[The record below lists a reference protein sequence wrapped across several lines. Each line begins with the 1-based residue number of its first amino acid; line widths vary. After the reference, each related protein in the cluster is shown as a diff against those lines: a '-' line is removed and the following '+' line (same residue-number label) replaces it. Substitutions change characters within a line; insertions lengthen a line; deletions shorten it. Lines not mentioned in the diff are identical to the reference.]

1 MGMRGMRGS
10 QEDLKPLNELDPQL
24 FIRLWAYIRPYM
36 GVTLISIFCMLMTS
50 ATSLIAPTLLRYA
63 IDNGMQA
70 KNLKVINQVVI
81 AYILAYGGN
90 WFFTYWQTYLMSKV
104 GQDIVF
110 DIRQDLF
117 VKLQTLG
124 LEFYD
129 KWQAGR
135 VMSRLTNDVD
145 ALQQLVTSGL
155 TNIINDVFTLVT
167 IVIIML
173 RMNWRLALITFM
185 TVPLILF
192 TTLFFT
198 RRMRAAYF
206 VVRRTI
212 ADVNANLQESISGIK
227 VTQSFTR
234 EDQNADR
241 FDAVNLSNFEAN
253 MKASVLQA
261 AFFPSV
267 ELISALGSALVLG
280 FGGIFIVNNVG
291 GMTVGTVS
299 AFLIYVT
306 RFFWPIRD
314 LSNVLNTI
322 QSAGVS
328 LERIFEYID
337 EEPDVADSENAI
349 ILPPINGEVEYRNVD
364 FSYVPG
370 QQVLYDI
377 NFTVH
382 KGQTV
387 AFVGATGAG
396 KSSIINLLSRF
407 YDPQGGAIYIDGH
420 DIKEVTVHSL
430 RSQLGIVLQDTFV
443 FSGTVRDNIRYG
455 KPRAS
460 DEEVIEAA
468 KAVNAHDFIM
478 RLPDGYDTEVQ
489 ERGSR
494 LSVGQR
500 QLISFARTLLID
512 PAILILDE
520 ATSSV
525 DAYTELLIQ
534 RALDRLLTGRTALV
548 IAHRLST
555 IRNADVIYAL
565 DQGHIV
571 EHGSHSELLEG
582 DGVYR
587 KLYEM
592 QFKDQGDYDSQ
603 HEEE

>member
-1 MGMRGMRGS
+1 MGMRGMLGS
-10 QEDLKPLNELDPQL
+10 DDATKPLSELDPRL
-24 FIRLWAYIRPYM
+24 FVRLWGYIRHYL
-36 GVTLISIFCMLMTS
+36 GKTVISIVCMLLTS

-63 IDNGMQA
+63 IDYGM
-70 KNLKVINQVVI
+70 LKQNMQVINQMVLIYIV
-81 AYILAYGGN
+81 AYAGN

-104 GQDIVF
+104 GQDIIF

-117 VKLQTLG
+117 VKLQKLG
-124 LEFYD
+124 LQFYD

-135 VMSRLTNDVD
+135 IMSRLTNDID
-145 ALQQLVTSGL
+145 ALHQLVTSGL
-155 TNIINDVFTLVT
+155 TNIINDIFTLVT
-167 IVIIML
+167 IIIIML
-173 RMNWRLALITFM
+173 TMNWRLALITFL
-185 TVPLILF
+185 TVPIILL
-192 TTLFFT
+192 TTLYFT
-198 RRMRAAYF
+198 RKMRAAYF

-241 FDAVNLSNFEAN
+241 FDAVNESNFQ
-253 MKASVLQA
+253 ASMLAAVLHS
-261 AFFPSV
+261 AFFPIV
-267 ELISALGSALVLG
+267 ELIGALGTALVLG
-280 FGGIFIVNNVG
+280 FGGVFIVRNVG

-299 AFLIYVT
+299 AFLVYVT
-306 RFFWPIRD
+306 RFFHPIRD

-328 LERIFEYID
+328 LERIFEYMD
-337 EEPDVADSENAI
+337 EVPDVQNVENAI
-349 ILPPINGEVEYRNVD
+349 TLKPIIGEVEYRNVD
-364 FSYVPG
+364 FSYTPG

-377 NFTVH
+377 NFKIP
-382 KGQTV
+382 KGDTV

-396 KSSIINLLSRF
+396 KSSIINLLCRF
-407 YDPQGGAIYIDGH
+407 YDPQAGAIYIDGQ
-420 DIKEVTVHSL
+420 DIKEVTLHSL
-430 RSQLGIVLQDTFV
+430 RSQLGIVLQDTFI

-455 KPRAS
+455 KPEATS
-460 DEEVIEAA
+460 EEVIEAA

-478 RLPDGYDTEVQ
+478 RLPDGYDTQVQ

-500 QLISFARTLLID
+500 QLISFARTLLAD

-534 RALDRLLTGRTALV
+534 KALDRLLTGRTALV

-555 IRNADVIYAL
+555 IRNADCIYTL
-565 DQGHIV
+565 DKGHIM
-571 EHGSHSELLEG
+571 EAGSHHELLQQN
-582 DGVYR
+582 GVYR
-587 KLYEM
+587 KLYEL
-592 QFKDQGDYDSQ
+592 QFKDQEDYNAVNK
-603 HEEE
+603 

>member
-1 MGMRGMRGS
+1 MGMRGMLGS
-10 QEDLKPLNELDPQL
+10 DDATKPLSELDHRL
-24 FIRLWAYIRPYM
+24 FIRLWGYVRHYLGKTM
-36 GVTLISIFCMLMTS
+36 ISIICMLLTS

-63 IDNGMQA
+63 IDYGMLA
-70 KNLKVINQVVI
+70 KNMEVINQMVI
-81 AYILAYGGN
+81 VYIIAYGGN

-104 GQDIVF
+104 GQDIIF

-117 VKLQTLG
+117 TKLQKLG

-135 VMSRLTNDVD
+135 IMSRLTNDID
-145 ALQQLVTSGL
+145 ALHQLVTSGL
-155 TNIINDVFTLVT
+155 TNIINDVFTLIT
-167 IVIIML
+167 IIIIML
-173 RMNWRLALITFM
+173 TMNWRLALITFL
-185 TVPLILF
+185 TVPIILVV
-192 TTLFFT
+192 TLYFT
-198 RRMRAAYF
+198 RQMRAAYF

-241 FDAVNLSNFEAN
+241 FNAVNESNFQAN
-253 MKASVLQA
+253 MKAAVLHS
-261 AFFPSV
+261 AFFPTV
-267 ELISALGSALVLG
+267 ELIGALGTALVLG
-280 FGGIFIVNNVG
+280 FGGIFIVRNIG

-299 AFLIYVT
+299 AFLVYVT
-306 RFFWPIRD
+306 RFFHPIRD

-328 LERIFEYID
+328 LERIFEYMD
-337 EEPDVADSENAI
+337 EVPDVQELEDAAS
-349 ILPPINGEVEYRNVD
+349 LKPIVGEVEYKNVD
-364 FSYVPG
+364 FSYTPG
-370 QQVLYDI
+370 QQVLFDI
-377 NFTVH
+377 NFKVA
-382 KGQTV
+382 KGDTV

-396 KSSIINLLSRF
+396 KSSIINLLCRF
-407 YDPQGGAIYIDGH
+407 YDPQGGAIYIDGQ
-420 DIKEVTVHSL
+420 DIRNVTLHSL
-430 RSQLGIVLQDTFV
+430 RSQLGIVLQDTFI

-455 KPRAS
+455 KPEAS
-460 DEEVIEAA
+460 NEEVIEAA

-478 RLPDGYDTEVQ
+478 RLPDGYDTQVQ

-500 QLISFARTLLID
+500 QLISFARTLLAD

-534 RALDRLLTGRTALV
+534 KALDRLLTGRTALV

-555 IRNADVIYAL
+555 IRNADCIYAL
-565 DQGHIV
+565 DKGHIM
-571 EHGSHSELLEG
+571 ESGNHHELLLREG
-582 DGVYR
+582 GVYR
-587 KLYEM
+587 RLYEM
-592 QFKDQGDYDSQ
+592 QFKDQEDYNAVNK
-603 HEEE
+603 

>member
-1 MGMRGMRGS
+1 MGMRGMLGS
-10 QEDLKPLNELDPQL
+10 DDATKPLSELDHRL
-24 FIRLWAYIRPYM
+24 FIRLWGYVRHYLGKTM
-36 GVTLISIFCMLMTS
+36 ISIICMLLTS

-63 IDNGMQA
+63 IDYGMLA
-70 KNLKVINQVVI
+70 KNMEVINQMVI
-81 AYILAYGGN
+81 VYIIAYGGN

-104 GQDIVF
+104 GQDIIF

-117 VKLQTLG
+117 TKLQKLG

-135 VMSRLTNDVD
+135 IMSRLTNDID
-145 ALQQLVTSGL
+145 ALHQLVTSGL
-155 TNIINDVFTLVT
+155 TNIINDVFTLIT
-167 IVIIML
+167 IIIIML
-173 RMNWRLALITFM
+173 TMNWRLALITFL
-185 TVPLILF
+185 TVPIILVV
-192 TTLFFT
+192 TLYFT
-198 RRMRAAYF
+198 RQMRAAYF

-241 FDAVNLSNFEAN
+241 FNAVNESNFQAN
-253 MKASVLQA
+253 MKAAVLHS
-261 AFFPSV
+261 AFFPTV
-267 ELISALGSALVLG
+267 ELIGALGTALVLG
-280 FGGIFIVNNVG
+280 FGGIFIVRNIG

-299 AFLIYVT
+299 AFLVYVT
-306 RFFWPIRD
+306 RFFHPIRD

-328 LERIFEYID
+328 LERIFEYMD
-337 EEPDVADSENAI
+337 EVPDVQELEDAAS
-349 ILPPINGEVEYRNVD
+349 LKPIVGEVEYKNVD
-364 FSYVPG
+364 FSYTPG
-370 QQVLYDI
+370 QQVLFDI
-377 NFTVH
+377 NFKVA
-382 KGQTV
+382 KGDTV

-396 KSSIINLLSRF
+396 KSSIINLLCRF
-407 YDPQGGAIYIDGH
+407 YDPQGGAIYIDGQ
-420 DIKEVTVHSL
+420 DIRNVTLHSL
-430 RSQLGIVLQDTFV
+430 RSQLGIVLQDTFI

-455 KPRAS
+455 KPEAS
-460 DEEVIEAA
+460 HEEVIEAA

-478 RLPDGYDTEVQ
+478 RLPDGYDTQVQ

-500 QLISFARTLLID
+500 QLISFARTLLAD

-534 RALDRLLTGRTALV
+534 KALDRLLTGRTALV

-555 IRNADVIYAL
+555 IRNADCIYAL
-565 DQGHIV
+565 DKGHIM
-571 EHGSHSELLEG
+571 ESGNHHELLLREG
-582 DGVYR
+582 GVYR
-587 KLYEM
+587 RLYEM
-592 QFKDQGDYDSQ
+592 QFKDQEDYNAVNK
-603 HEEE
+603 

>member
-1 MGMRGMRGS
+1 MGMRGMLGS
-10 QEDLKPLNELDPQL
+10 DDARKPLSELDHRL
-24 FIRLWAYIRPYM
+24 FIRLWGYVRHYLGKTM
-36 GVTLISIFCMLMTS
+36 ISIICMLLTS

-63 IDNGMQA
+63 IDYGMLA
-70 KNLKVINQVVI
+70 KNMEVINQMVI
-81 AYILAYGGN
+81 VYIIAYGGN

-104 GQDIVF
+104 GQDIIF

-117 VKLQTLG
+117 TKLQKLG

-135 VMSRLTNDVD
+135 IMSRLTNDID
-145 ALQQLVTSGL
+145 ALHQLVTSGL
-155 TNIINDVFTLVT
+155 TNIINDVFTLIT

-173 RMNWRLALITFM
+173 TMNWRLALITFL
-185 TVPLILF
+185 TVPIILVA
-192 TTLFFT
+192 TLYFT
-198 RRMRAAYF
+198 RQMRAAYF

-241 FDAVNLSNFEAN
+241 FNEVNESNFQAN
-253 MKASVLQA
+253 MKAAVLHS
-261 AFFPSV
+261 AFFPTV
-267 ELISALGSALVLG
+267 ELIGALGTALVLG
-280 FGGIFIVNNVG
+280 FGGVFIVRNIG

-299 AFLIYVT
+299 AFLVYVT
-306 RFFWPIRD
+306 RFFHPIRD

-328 LERIFEYID
+328 LERIFEYMD
-337 EEPDVADSENAI
+337 EVPDVQEIENAAP
-349 ILPPINGEVEYRNVD
+349 LQPIVGEVEYKNVD
-364 FSYVPG
+364 FSYTPG
-370 QQVLYDI
+370 QQVLFDI
-377 NFTVH
+377 NFKVP
-382 KGQTV
+382 KGDTV

-396 KSSIINLLSRF
+396 KSSIINLLCRF
-407 YDPQGGAIYIDGH
+407 YDPQGGAIYIDGQ
-420 DIKEVTVHSL
+420 DIRNVTLHSL
-430 RSQLGIVLQDTFV
+430 RSQLGIVLQDTFI

-455 KPRAS
+455 KPEAS
-460 DEEVIEAA
+460 NEEVIDAA

-478 RLPDGYDTEVQ
+478 RLPDGYDTQVQ

-500 QLISFARTLLID
+500 QLISFARTLLAD

-534 RALDRLLTGRTALV
+534 KALDRLLTGRTALV

-555 IRNADVIYAL
+555 IRNADRISAL
-565 DQGHIV
+565 DKGHIV
-571 EHGSHSELLEG
+571 ESGNHHELLLREG
-582 DGVYR
+582 GVYR

-592 QFKDQGDYDSQ
+592 QFKDQEDYNAVNK
-603 HEEE
+603 

>member
-1 MGMRGMRGS
+1 MGMRGMLGS
-10 QEDLKPLNELDPQL
+10 DDATKPLSELDPRL
-24 FIRLWAYIRPYM
+24 FVRLWGYIRHYL
-36 GVTLISIFCMLMTS
+36 GKTFISIVCMLLTS

-63 IDNGMQA
+63 IDYGM
-70 KNLKVINQVVI
+70 LKQNMQVINQMVLIYIV
-81 AYILAYGGN
+81 AYAGN

-104 GQDIVF
+104 GQDIIF

-117 VKLQTLG
+117 VKLQKLG
-124 LEFYD
+124 LQFYD

-135 VMSRLTNDVD
+135 IMSRLTNDID
-145 ALQQLVTSGL
+145 ALHQLVTSGL

-167 IVIIML
+167 IIIIML
-173 RMNWRLALITFM
+173 TMNWRLALITFL
-185 TVPLILF
+185 TVPIILL
-192 TTLFFT
+192 TTLYFT
-198 RRMRAAYF
+198 RKMRAAYF

-241 FDAVNLSNFEAN
+241 FDAVNESNFQ
-253 MKASVLQA
+253 ASMLAAVLHS
-261 AFFPSV
+261 AFFPIV
-267 ELISALGSALVLG
+267 ELIGALGTALVLG
-280 FGGIFIVNNVG
+280 FGGVFIVRNVG

-299 AFLIYVT
+299 AFLVYVT
-306 RFFWPIRD
+306 RFFQPIRD

-328 LERIFEYID
+328 LERIFEYMD
-337 EEPDVADSENAI
+337 EVPDVQNVENAI
-349 ILPPINGEVEYRNVD
+349 ALKPIVGEVEYRNVD
-364 FSYVPG
+364 FSYTPG

-377 NFTVH
+377 NFKIP
-382 KGQTV
+382 KGDTI

-396 KSSIINLLSRF
+396 KSSIINLLCRF
-407 YDPQGGAIYIDGH
+407 YDPQAGTIYIDGQ
-420 DIKEVTVHSL
+420 DIKEVTLNSL
-430 RSQLGIVLQDTFV
+430 RSQLGIVLQDTFI

-455 KPRAS
+455 KPEAS
-460 DEEVIEAA
+460 SEEVIDAA

-478 RLPDGYDTEVQ
+478 RLPDGYDTQVQ

-500 QLISFARTLLID
+500 QLISFARTLLAD

-534 RALDRLLTGRTALV
+534 KALDRLLTGRTALV

-555 IRNADVIYAL
+555 IRNADCIYTL
-565 DQGHIV
+565 DKGHIM
-571 EHGSHSELLEG
+571 EAGSHHELLQRN
-582 DGVYR
+582 GVYR
-587 KLYEM
+587 KLYEL
-592 QFKDQGDYDSQ
+592 QFKDQEDYNAVNK
-603 HEEE
+603 

>member
-1 MGMRGMRGS
+1 MGMRGMLGS
-10 QEDLKPLNELDPQL
+10 DDARKPLSELDHRL
-24 FIRLWAYIRPYM
+24 FIRLWGYVRHYLGKTM
-36 GVTLISIFCMLMTS
+36 ISIVCMLLTS

-63 IDNGMQA
+63 IDYGMLA
-70 KNLKVINQVVI
+70 KNMVVINQMVI
-81 AYILAYGGN
+81 VYIIAYGGN

-104 GQDIVF
+104 GQDIIF

-117 VKLQTLG
+117 TKLQKLG

-135 VMSRLTNDVD
+135 IMSRLTNDID
-145 ALQQLVTSGL
+145 ALHQLVTSGL
-155 TNIINDVFTLVT
+155 TNIINDVFTLIT

-173 RMNWRLALITFM
+173 TMNWRLALITFL
-185 TVPLILF
+185 TVPIILVA
-192 TTLFFT
+192 TLYFT
-198 RRMRAAYF
+198 RQMRAAYF

-241 FDAVNLSNFEAN
+241 FNEVNESNFQAN
-253 MKASVLQA
+253 MKAAVLHS
-261 AFFPSV
+261 AFFPTV
-267 ELISALGSALVLG
+267 ELIGALGTALVLG
-280 FGGIFIVNNVG
+280 FGGIFIVRNIG

-299 AFLIYVT
+299 AFLVYVT
-306 RFFWPIRD
+306 RFFHPIRD

-328 LERIFEYID
+328 LERIFEYMD
-337 EEPDVADSENAI
+337 EVPDVQEIENAAP
-349 ILPPINGEVEYRNVD
+349 LQPIVGEVEYKNVD
-364 FSYVPG
+364 FSYTPG
-370 QQVLYDI
+370 QQVLFDI
-377 NFTVH
+377 NFKVP
-382 KGQTV
+382 KGDTV

-396 KSSIINLLSRF
+396 KSSIINLLCRF
-407 YDPQGGAIYIDGH
+407 YDPQGGAIYIDGQ
-420 DIKEVTVHSL
+420 DIRNVTLHSL
-430 RSQLGIVLQDTFV
+430 RSQLGIVLQDTFI

-455 KPRAS
+455 KPEAS
-460 DEEVIEAA
+460 NQEVIDAA

-478 RLPDGYDTEVQ
+478 RLPDGYDTQVQ

-500 QLISFARTLLID
+500 QLISFARTLLAD

-534 RALDRLLTGRTALV
+534 KALDRLLTGRTALV

-555 IRNADVIYAL
+555 IRNADRIYAL
-565 DQGHIV
+565 DKGHIV
-571 EHGSHSELLEG
+571 ESGNHHELLLREG
-582 DGVYR
+582 GVYR

-592 QFKDQGDYDSQ
+592 QFKDQEDYNAVNK
-603 HEEE
+603 

>member
-1 MGMRGMRGS
+1 MWGS
-10 QEDLKPLNELDPQL
+10 DDARKPLNELDPRL
-24 FIRLWAYIRPYM
+24 FVRLWGYVKPYM
-36 GVTLISIFCMLMTS
+36 GKTLISIFCMLMTS

-63 IDNGMQA
+63 IDYGMLA
-70 KNLKVINQVVI
+70 KNLQVLNQVVFVYI
-81 AYILAYGGN
+81 AAYGGN

-135 VMSRLTNDVD
+135 IMSRLTNDVD

-155 TNIINDVFTLVT
+155 TNIINDVFTLFSI
-167 IVIIML
+167 IVIML
-173 RMNWRLALITFM
+173 RMNWRLALITFL
-185 TVPLILF
+185 TVPIILA

-234 EDQNADR
+234 EDQNADK
-241 FDAVNLSNFEAN
+241 FDRVNLSNFDAN
-253 MKASVLQA
+253 MKAAVLQA
-261 AFFPSV
+261 SFFPSV

-280 FGGIFIVNNVG
+280 FGGVFIVNNIG

-299 AFLIYVT
+299 AFLVYVT
-306 RFFWPIRD
+306 RFFGPIRD
-314 LSNVLNTI
+314 LSNVLNTV
-322 QSAGVS
+322 QAAGVS
-328 LERIFEYID
+328 LERIFEYMD
-337 EEPDVADSENAI
+337 EIPDVTDEQDAEVLPAI
-349 ILPPINGEVEYRNVD
+349 VGEVEYRNVD

-370 QQVLYDI
+370 QQVLYDV

-420 DIKEVTVHSL
+420 DIKKVTVHSL

-478 RLPDGYDTEVQ
+478 RLPEGYDTQVQ

-534 RALDRLLTGRTALV
+534 RALDKLLTGRTALV

-555 IRNADVIYAL
+555 IRNASVIYAL
-565 DQGHIV
+565 DRGRIV
-571 EHGSHSELLEG
+571 ESGSHAELLQR

-592 QFKDQGDYDSQ
+592 QFKDQDAYDAQ
-603 HEEE
+603 HHN

>member
-1 MGMRGMRGS
+1 MGMRGMLGS
-10 QEDLKPLNELDPQL
+10 DDATKPLSELDHRL
-24 FIRLWAYIRPYM
+24 FIRLWGYVRHYLGKTM
-36 GVTLISIFCMLMTS
+36 ISIICMLLTS

-63 IDNGMQA
+63 IDYGMLA
-70 KNLKVINQVVI
+70 KNMEVINQMVI
-81 AYILAYGGN
+81 VYIIAYGGN

-104 GQDIVF
+104 GQDIIF

-117 VKLQTLG
+117 TKLQKLG

-135 VMSRLTNDVD
+135 IMSRLTNDID
-145 ALQQLVTSGL
+145 ALHQLVTSGL
-155 TNIINDVFTLVT
+155 TNIINDVFTLIT
-167 IVIIML
+167 IIIIML
-173 RMNWRLALITFM
+173 TMNWRLALITFL
-185 TVPLILF
+185 TVPIILVV
-192 TTLFFT
+192 TLYFT
-198 RRMRAAYF
+198 RQMRAAYF

-241 FDAVNLSNFEAN
+241 FNAVNESNFQAN
-253 MKASVLQA
+253 MKAAVLHS
-261 AFFPSV
+261 AFFPTV
-267 ELISALGSALVLG
+267 ELIGALGTALVLG
-280 FGGIFIVNNVG
+280 FGGIFIVRNIG

-299 AFLIYVT
+299 AFLVYVT
-306 RFFWPIRD
+306 RFFHPIRD

-328 LERIFEYID
+328 LERIFEYMD
-337 EEPDVADSENAI
+337 EVPDVQELEDAAS
-349 ILPPINGEVEYRNVD
+349 LKPIVGEVEYKNVD
-364 FSYVPG
+364 FSYTLG
-370 QQVLYDI
+370 QQVLFDI
-377 NFTVH
+377 NFKVA
-382 KGQTV
+382 KGDTV

-396 KSSIINLLSRF
+396 KSSIINLLCRF
-407 YDPQGGAIYIDGH
+407 YDPQGGAIYIDGQ
-420 DIKEVTVHSL
+420 DIRNVTLHSL
-430 RSQLGIVLQDTFV
+430 RSQLGIVLQDTFI

-455 KPRAS
+455 KPEAS
-460 DEEVIEAA
+460 HEEVIEAA

-478 RLPDGYDTEVQ
+478 RLPDGYDTQVQ

-500 QLISFARTLLID
+500 QLISFARTLLAD

-534 RALDRLLTGRTALV
+534 KALDRLLTGRTALV

-555 IRNADVIYAL
+555 IRNADCIYAL
-565 DQGHIV
+565 DKGHIM
-571 EHGSHSELLEG
+571 ESGNHHELLLREG
-582 DGVYR
+582 GVYR
-587 KLYEM
+587 RLYEM
-592 QFKDQGDYDSQ
+592 QFKDQEDYNAVNK
-603 HEEE
+603 